1 MAIDQFSTYNK
12 VYEKYKEYFTSEVD
26 NSNYRGKIANLLLFD
41 GKPNYF
47 KIIQTEALLES
58 SEEEDTPVVE
68 KKPTKQQKTET
79 APKKVVPAKKPAKQ
93 ESSSEE
99 SDEEAEPDTLT
110 PQIPILLDLLD
121 EFGIPM
127 VGVDDYEADDV
138 MATYAHTHS
147 WPTRIVTGDRDLF
160 QLVDDKRDIKVA
172 YLAKGISAHDLV
184 DLNFISQKYSIPG
197 DRYAMFATFRGDASD
212 GLPGVKGIGEKGAA
226 LISTHFE
233 SIADAIAAAQNGD
246 ERLPAALARKIV
258 AGMDYLAI
266 APTVVNC
273 ARDVP
278 LPEIDLGMPKAPAD
292 LSKIYQIKEK
302 YSLGASVDRLISAL
316 KW

>member
-1 MAIDQFSTYNK
+1 MTLMLLDSGSLWYRAYYGMPDTLTADDGTPVNAIRGFLDMSARLIATYNPDRM
-12 VYEKYKEYFTSEVD
+12 VVCLDGDWRPSWRVELFPGYK
-26 NSNYRGKIANLLLFD
+26 ANR
-41 GKPNYF
+41 
-47 KIIQTEALLES
+47 LE
-58 SEEEDTPVVE
+58 D
-68 KKPTKQQKTET
+68 
-79 APKKVVPAKKPAKQ
+79 
-93 ESSSEE
+93 EE

-138 MATYAHTHS
+138 MATYAHTHAG
-147 WPTRIVTGDRDLF
+147 PTRIVTGDRDLF

-184 DLNFISQKYSIPG
+184 DLNFIAQKYSIPG

-226 LISTHFE
+226 LISTHFA
-233 SIADAIAAAQNGD
+233 SIADAIVAAQNGD
-246 ERLPAALARKIV
+246 ERLPAALARKII

-278 LPEIDLGMPKAPAD
+278 LPEIELGMPKAPAD
-292 LSKIYQIKEK
+292 FSKIYQIKEK